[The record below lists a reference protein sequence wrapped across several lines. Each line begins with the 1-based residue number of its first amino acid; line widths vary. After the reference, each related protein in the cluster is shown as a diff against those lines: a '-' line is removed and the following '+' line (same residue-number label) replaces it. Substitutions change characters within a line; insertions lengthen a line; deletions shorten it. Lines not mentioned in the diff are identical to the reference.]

1 MTESLSEQGMAGL
14 DPTGTDPIKSRV
26 ARTVQITFD
35 CADPNALA
43 GFWNEVLGYE
53 YDAPPSGFSTWHEA
67 LDELGVPPEEHNR
80 TSASVDPA
88 GNGPRLYFQRV
99 AEPKSAKN
107 RVNRDVRAAPDRKSV
122 VKGKWWYARVD
133 IGGSR
138 RFHKKKQY
146 T

>member
-1 MTESLSEQGMAGL
+1 MARDRVAEAVAQGRGPSMTESLSEQGMAGL

-67 LDELGVPPEEHNR
+67 LRSEEH
-80 TSASVDPA
+80 TSELQSLTSTSDA
-88 GNGPRLYFQRV
+88 
-99 AEPKSAKN
+99 
-107 RVNRDVRAAPDRKSV
+107 
-122 VKGKWWYARVD
+122 
-133 IGGSR
+133 
-138 RFHKKKQY
+138 
-146 T
+146 